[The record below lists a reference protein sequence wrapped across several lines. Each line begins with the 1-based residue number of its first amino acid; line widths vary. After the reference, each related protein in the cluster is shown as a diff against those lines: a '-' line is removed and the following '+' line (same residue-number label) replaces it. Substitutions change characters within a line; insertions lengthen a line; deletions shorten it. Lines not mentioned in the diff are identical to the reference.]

1 MSGYWDPHIERM
13 PLEDLH
19 ALQEDRLKSVVRYV
33 YDHSAFY
40 RQRFKEA
47 GVEPGDIR
55 TLADVSK
62 LPFTRKV
69 DLRDNYPTGM
79 FSAPKSQV
87 VRYHVSSGTTGKP
100 TVVGYTKGDIE
111 TWSESLARALTSI
124 GLDSDDVVQVGYGY
138 GLFTG
143 GLGLHYGAER
153 IGAAVLPVGTGNTER
168 QIELMQDLGTTAIAC
183 TPSYFLHIME
193 VAEKMGIS
201 IKKDTQL
208 KAGIFGAEPWSLE
221 TRKRIEDATGINAYD
236 IYGTSEIS
244 GPLFT
249 ECHVKK
255 GIHVWADMF
264 LIEVL
269 DPKTDEPV
277 ADGETGE
284 LVFTTLHKFAL
295 PLIRYR
301 IGDLTI
307 MNSEPCECGRTHP
320 RIMRILGRT
329 DDMLIIRGINV
340 FPSQVESVLMDIPE
354 VGDHWE
360 ILVDRKG
367 PLDMMTVKVELTS
380 AGFSDKIGDL
390 MKLRKKISKELKGV
404 LNIAAEVDLVEPGTI
419 PRSMGK
425 AKRVTDNSIAIV
437 S

>member
-1 MSGYWDPHIERM
+1 M
-13 PLEDLH
+13 
-19 ALQEDRLKSVVRYV
+19 
-33 YDHSAFY
+33 
-40 RQRFKEA
+40 
-47 GVEPGDIR
+47 
-55 TLADVSK
+55 
-62 LPFTRKV
+62 
-69 DLRDNYPTGM
+69 
-79 FSAPKSQV
+79 
-87 VRYHVSSGTTGKP
+87 
-100 TVVGYTKGDIE
+100 GYTKGDIE
-111 TWSESLARALTSI
+111 TWSESLARALTSV
-124 GLDSDDVVQVGYGY
+124 GLGPDDVVQVGYGY

-153 IGAAVLPVGTGNTER
+153 IGAAVLPVGVGNTER

-201 IKKDTQL
+201 IRNDTQL
-208 KAGIFGAEPWSLE
+208 KVGIFGAEPWSLE
-221 TRKRIEDATGINAYD
+221 TRKRIEDNTGINAYD

-249 ECHVKK
+249 ECYEKK
-255 GIHVWADMF
+255 GIHVWGDMF
-264 LIEVL
+264 LTEVI
-269 DPKTDEPV
+269 DPKTGEHVP
-277 ADGETGE
+277 DGERGE

-301 IGDLTI
+301 IGDLSI
-307 MNSEPCECGRTHP
+307 MTNEPCECGRTHP

-340 FPSQVESVLMDIPE
+340 FPSQVESVLMNIPE

-360 ILVDRKG
+360 IVVDRKG
-367 PLDMMTVKVELTS
+367 PLDMMTVRVELTES
-380 AGFSDKIGDL
+380 GFSDKIGDL
-390 MKLRKKISKELKGV
+390 MKLKKKVAKELKGV

-425 AKRVTDNSIAIV
+425 AKRVTDNRKV
-437 S
+437 

>member
-425 AKRVTDNSIAIV
+425 AKRVTDNRKV
-437 S
+437 

>member
-33 YDHSAFY
+33 YDHSTFY
-40 RQRFKEA
+40 RRKFKEA

-55 TLADVSK
+55 TLADVTK

-124 GLDSDDVVQVGYGY
+124 GLDSEDVVQVGYGY

-193 VAEKMGIS
+193 VADKMGIS
-201 IKKDTQL
+201 IKKDTKL
-208 KAGIFGAEPWSLE
+208 KTGIFGAEPWSLE

-269 DPKTDEPV
+269 DPKTGEPV

-301 IGDLTI
+301 IGDLSI

-340 FPSQVESVLMDIPE
+340 FPSQVESVLMNIPE

-367 PLDMMTVKVELTS
+367 PLDMMTVRVELTQ

-390 MKLRKKISKELKGV
+390 MKLKKKVSKELKGV

-425 AKRVTDNSIAIV
+425 AKRVTDNRKV
-437 S
+437 

>member
-124 GLDSDDVVQVGYGY
+124 GLGRDDVVQVGYGY

-201 IKKDTQL
+201 IKKDTTL
-208 KAGIFGAEPWSLE
+208 KVGIFGAEPWSLE

-269 DPKTDEPV
+269 DPKTDKPV
-277 ADGETGE
+277 AEGETGE

-367 PLDMMTVKVELTS
+367 PLDMMTVRVELTQ

-390 MKLRKKISKELKGV
+390 MKLKKKISKELKGV

-425 AKRVTDNSIAIV
+425 AKRVTDNRKV
-437 S
+437 

>member
-19 ALQEDRLKSVVRYV
+19 ALQEDRLKSTVRYV

-40 RQRFKEA
+40 RRRFKEA
-47 GVEPGDIR
+47 GVEPGDIK
-55 TLADVSK
+55 TLADITK

-301 IGDLTI
+301 IGDLSI

-367 PLDMMTVKVELTS
+367 PLDMMTVRVELTM

-390 MKLRKKISKELKGV
+390 MKLKKKISKELKGV

-425 AKRVTDNSIAIV
+425 AKRVTDNRKV
-437 S
+437 

>member
-13 PLEDLH
+13 PIEDLH
-19 ALQEDRLKSVVRYV
+19 ALHEDRLKSIVRYV

-40 RQRFKEA
+40 RRKFDEA
-47 GVEPGDIR
+47 GVEPGDIQC
-55 TLADVSK
+55 LADITK
-62 LPFTRKV
+62 LPFTKKI

-124 GLDSDDVVQVGYGY
+124 GLSHDDVVQVGYGY

-153 IGAAVLPVGTGNTER
+153 IGAAVLPVGVGNTER

-201 IKKDTQL
+201 IRNDTHL
-208 KAGIFGAEPWSLE
+208 KVGIFGAEPWSLE
-221 TRKRIEDATGINAYD
+221 TRKRIEDNTGINAYD

-249 ECHVKK
+249 ECYEKK
-255 GIHVWADMF
+255 GIHVWGDMF
-264 LIEVL
+264 LTEVI
-269 DPKTDEPV
+269 DPKTGEHVP
-277 ADGETGE
+277 DGERGE

-301 IGDLTI
+301 IGDLSI
-307 MNSEPCECGRTHP
+307 MTNEPCECGRTHP

-340 FPSQVESVLMDIPE
+340 FPSQVESVLMNIPE

-360 ILVDRKG
+360 IVVDRKG
-367 PLDMMTVKVELTS
+367 PLDMMTVRVELTES
-380 AGFSDKIGDL
+380 GFSDKIGDL
-390 MKLRKKISKELKGV
+390 MKLKKKVAKELKGV

-425 AKRVTDNSIAIV
+425 AKRVTDNRKV
-437 S
+437 

>member
-19 ALQEDRLKSVVRYV
+19 ALQEDRLKFVVRYV

-40 RQRFKEA
+40 RRRFKEA
-47 GVEPGDIR
+47 GVEPGDIK
-55 TLADVSK
+55 TLADIIK

-201 IKKDTQL
+201 IRKDTHL

-255 GIHVWADMF
+255 GIHIWADMF

-301 IGDLTI
+301 IGDLSI

-340 FPSQVESVLMDIPE
+340 FPSQVESVLMNIPE

-367 PLDMMTVKVELTS
+367 PLDMMSVRVELTQ

-390 MKLRKKISKELKGV
+390 MKLKKKISKELKGV

-425 AKRVTDNSIAIV
+425 AKRVTDNRKV
-437 S
+437 

>member
-13 PLEDLH
+13 TLEDLH

-40 RQRFKEA
+40 RRKFNEA
-47 GVEPGDIR
+47 GVEPSDIK
-55 TLADVSK
+55 TLADVVK
-62 LPFTRKV
+62 LPFTRKT

-79 FSAPKSQV
+79 FSAHKSQV

-111 TWSESLARALTSI
+111 TWSESLARAFTSI
-124 GLDSDDVVQVGYGY
+124 GLGPDDVVQIGYGY

-143 GLGLHYGAER
+143 GLGAHYGAER

-193 VAEKMGIS
+193 VAEKMGVS
-201 IKKDTQL
+201 IKNDTQL

-221 TRKRIEDATGINAYD
+221 TRKRIEDATGIKAYD

-249 ECHVKK
+249 ECHVQK

-264 LIEVL
+264 LTEVI
-269 DPKTDEPV
+269 DPKTEEPV
-277 ADGETGE
+277 GEGETGE
-284 LVFTTLHKFAL
+284 LVFTTLHKYAL

-301 IGDLTI
+301 IGDLSI
-307 MNSEPCECGRTHP
+307 VSNEPCECGRTHP

-340 FPSQVESVLMDIPE
+340 FPSQVESVLMKIPE

-360 ILVDRKG
+360 IIVDRKG
-367 PLDMMTVKVELTS
+367 PLDMMTVRVELTET
-380 AGFSDKIGDL
+380 GFSDKIGDL
-390 MKLRKKISKELKGV
+390 MKLKKKVSKELKGV
-404 LNIAAEVDLVEPGTI
+404 LNIAAEVDLVEAGTI

-425 AKRVTDNSIAIV
+425 AKRVTDNRKV
-437 S
+437 

>member
-19 ALQEDRLKSVVRYV
+19 ALQEDRLKSIVRYV

-47 GVEPGDIR
+47 GVEPGDIKC
-55 TLADVSK
+55 LADVTK
-62 LPFTRKV
+62 LPFTKKV

-100 TVVGYTKGDIE
+100 TVVGYTRGDIE
-111 TWSESLARALTSI
+111 TWSESLARALTSV
-124 GLDSDDVVQVGYGY
+124 GLGRDDTIQVAYGY

-153 IGAAVLPVGTGNTER
+153 IGAAVLPVGTGSTER

-201 IKKDTQL
+201 IKNDTKL

-221 TRKRIEDATGINAYD
+221 TRKRVEDVTGINAYD

-249 ECHVKK
+249 ECHEKK
-255 GIHVWADMF
+255 GIHVWGDMF
-264 LIEVL
+264 LTEVI
-269 DPKTDEPV
+269 DPKTGEAV
-277 ADGETGE
+277 EDGERGE

-307 MNSEPCECGRTHP
+307 MNSEVCECGRTHP

-340 FPSQVESVLMDIPE
+340 FPSQVESVLMNIPA

-360 ILVDRKG
+360 IIVDRKG
-367 PLDMMTVKVELTS
+367 PLDMMTVRVELTES
-380 AGFSDKIGDL
+380 GFSDKIGDL
-390 MKLRKKISKELKGV
+390 MKLKKQVSKELKSV

-425 AKRVTDNSIAIV
+425 AKRVTDNRKV
-437 S
+437 

>member
-19 ALQEDRLKSVVRYV
+19 ALQEDRLKSTVRYV

-40 RQRFKEA
+40 RRRFKEA
-47 GVEPGDIR
+47 GVEPGDIK
-55 TLADVSK
+55 TLADITK

-201 IKKDTQL
+201 IKKDTKL

-255 GIHVWADMF
+255 GIHIWADMF

-301 IGDLTI
+301 IGDLSI

-340 FPSQVESVLMDIPE
+340 FPSQVESVLMNIPE

-367 PLDMMTVKVELTS
+367 PLDMMTVRVELTES
-380 AGFSDKIGDL
+380 GFSDKIGDL
-390 MKLRKKISKELKGV
+390 MKLKKNISKELKGV

-425 AKRVTDNSIAIV
+425 AKRVTDNRKV
-437 S
+437 

>member
-19 ALQEDRLKSVVRYV
+19 ALQEDRLKSTVRYV

-40 RQRFKEA
+40 RRRFKEA

-55 TLADVSK
+55 TLADVAK
-62 LPFTRKV
+62 LPFTRKA

-79 FSAPKSQV
+79 FSAPKSQL

-124 GLDSDDVVQVGYGY
+124 GLDRDDVVQVGYGY

-183 TPSYFLHIME
+183 TPSYFMHIME

-201 IKKDTQL
+201 IKKDTKL

-269 DPKTDEPV
+269 DPKTGEPV
-277 ADGETGE
+277 QDGETGE

-301 IGDLTI
+301 IGDLSI
-307 MNSEPCECGRTHP
+307 MNSEPCDCGRTHP

-340 FPSQVESVLMDIPE
+340 FPSQVESVLMNIPE
-354 VGDHWE
+354 VGEHWE

-367 PLDMMTVKVELTS
+367 PLDMMTVRVELTQT
-380 AGFSDKIGDL
+380 GFSDKIGDL
-390 MKLRKKISKELKGV
+390 MKLRRNISKELKGV

-425 AKRVTDNSIAIV
+425 AKRVTDNRKV
-437 S
+437 

>member
-1 MSGYWDPHIERM
+1 M
-13 PLEDLH
+13 PLKDLH

-40 RQRFKEA
+40 RRRFREA
-47 GVEPGDIR
+47 GVEPGAIKPRADI
-55 TLADVSK
+55 TK

-168 QIELMQDLGTTAIAC
+168 QIELMQDLDTTAIAC

-201 IKKDTQL
+201 IEKDTKL

-221 TRKRIEDATGINAYD
+221 TRKRIEDATGIKAYD

-249 ECHVKK
+249 ECHVQK
-255 GIHVWADMF
+255 GIHIWADMF
-264 LIEVL
+264 LTEVI

-277 ADGETGE
+277 QDGECGE

-340 FPSQVESVLMDIPE
+340 FPSQVESVLMKIPE

-360 ILVDRKG
+360 IIVDRKG
-367 PLDMMTVKVELTS
+367 PLDMMTVRVELTET
-380 AGFSDKIGDL
+380 GFSDKIGDL
-390 MKLRKKISKELKGV
+390 MMLKKKVSKELKSV
-404 LNIAAEVDLVEPGTI
+404 LNIAAEVDLVEPGTV

-425 AKRVTDNSIAIV
+425 AKRVTDNRKV
-437 S
+437 

>member
-40 RQRFKEA
+40 RRKFKEA

-79 FSAPKSQV
+79 FSAPRSQV

-100 TVVGYTKGDIE
+100 TVVGYTKEDIE
-111 TWSESLARALTSI
+111 TWSESLARAFTSI
-124 GLDSDDVVQVGYGY
+124 GLGRGDVVQVGYGY

-143 GLGLHYGAER
+143 GLGAHYGAER

-193 VAEKMGIS
+193 VAEKMGVS
-201 IKKDTQL
+201 IKKDTKL

-264 LIEVL
+264 LTEVL
-269 DPKTDEPV
+269 DPKTGEPV

-301 IGDLTI
+301 IGDLSI

-340 FPSQVESVLMDIPE
+340 FPSQVESVLMKIPE

-367 PLDMMTVKVELTS
+367 PLDMMTVKVELTQ

-390 MKLRKKISKELKGV
+390 MKLKKKVSKELKGV

-425 AKRVTDNSIAIV
+425 AKRVTDNRKV
-437 S
+437 

>member
-208 KAGIFGAEPWSLE
+208 KVGIFGAEPWSLE

-307 MNSEPCECGRTHP
+307 MNREPCECGRTHP

-367 PLDMMTVKVELTS
+367 PLDMMTVRVELTS

-425 AKRVTDNSIAIV
+425 AKRVTDNRKV
-437 S
+437 

>member
-221 TRKRIEDATGINAYD
+221 TRKRIEEATGINAYD

-367 PLDMMTVKVELTS
+367 PLDMMTVRVELTS

-425 AKRVTDNSIAIV
+425 AKRVTDNRKV
-437 S
+437 

>member
-1 MSGYWDPHIERM
+1 MSGYWDPHNERM
-13 PLEDLH
+13 PLKDLH
-19 ALQEDRLKSVVRYV
+19 ALQEDRLKSIVRYV
-33 YDHSAFY
+33 YDHSSFY

-47 GVEPGDIR
+47 GVEPGDIKS
-55 TLADVSK
+55 LADVTK
-62 LPFTRKV
+62 LPFTKKV

-100 TVVGYTKGDIE
+100 TVVGYTRGDIE

-124 GLDSDDVVQVGYGY
+124 GLGRDDTVQVAYGY

-153 IGAAVLPVGTGNTER
+153 IGAAVLPVGTGSTER

-193 VAEKMGIS
+193 VAEKNGIS
-201 IKKDTQL
+201 IRNDTRL
-208 KAGIFGAEPWSLE
+208 KVGIFGAEPWSLE
-221 TRKRIEDATGINAYD
+221 TRKRIEDVTGINAYD

-255 GIHVWADMF
+255 GIHVWGDMF
-264 LIEVL
+264 LTEVI
-269 DPKTDEPV
+269 DPKTGEPV
-277 ADGETGE
+277 EDGEQGE

-307 MNSEPCECGRTHP
+307 MNSEICECGRTHP

-340 FPSQVESVLMDIPE
+340 FPSQVESVLMNIPA

-360 ILVDRKG
+360 IIVDRKG
-367 PLDMMTVKVELTS
+367 PLDIMTVRVELTES
-380 AGFSDKIGDL
+380 GFSDKIGDL
-390 MKLRKKISKELKGV
+390 MKLKKQISKELKSV
-404 LNIAAEVDLVEPGTI
+404 LNIAADVDLVEPGTI

-425 AKRVTDNSIAIV
+425 AKRVTDNRKV
-437 S
+437 

>member
-47 GVEPGDIR
+47 GVEPGDIC

-425 AKRVTDNSIAIV
+425 AKRVTDNRKV
-437 S
+437 

>member
-19 ALQEDRLKSVVRYV
+19 ALQEDRLKSIVRYV
-33 YDHSAFY
+33 YDHSSFY

-47 GVEPGDIR
+47 GVVPGDIKS
-55 TLADVSK
+55 LADITK
-62 LPFTRKV
+62 LPFTKKV

-100 TVVGYTKGDIE
+100 TVVGYTRGDIE

-124 GLDSDDVVQVGYGY
+124 GLGRDDTVQVAYGY

-153 IGAAVLPVGTGNTER
+153 IGAAVLPVGTGSTER

-201 IKKDTQL
+201 IKNDTHL
-208 KAGIFGAEPWSLE
+208 KVGIFGAEPWSLE
-221 TRKRIEDATGINAYD
+221 TRKRVEEATGINAYD

-255 GIHVWADMF
+255 GIHIWGDMF
-264 LIEVL
+264 LTEVI
-269 DPKTDEPV
+269 DPKTGETV
-277 ADGETGE
+277 EDGERGE

-307 MNSEPCECGRTHP
+307 MNSETCECGRTHP

-340 FPSQVESVLMDIPE
+340 FPSQVESVLMNIPA

-360 ILVDRKG
+360 IIVDRKG
-367 PLDMMTVKVELTS
+367 PLDIMTVRVELTES
-380 AGFSDKIGDL
+380 GFSDKIGDL
-390 MKLRKKISKELKGV
+390 MKLKKQVSKELKSV
-404 LNIAAEVDLVEPGTI
+404 LNIAAEVELVEPGTI
-419 PRSMGK
+419 TRSMGK
-425 AKRVTDNSIAIV
+425 AKRVTDNRKV
-437 S
+437 

>member
-40 RQRFKEA
+40 RRKFDEA
-47 GVEPGDIR
+47 GVEPSDIK
-55 TLADVSK
+55 TLADVVK
-62 LPFTRKV
+62 LPFTRKT

-79 FSAPKSQV
+79 FSAHKSQV

-100 TVVGYTKGDIE
+100 TVVGYTKDDIE
-111 TWSESLARALTSI
+111 TWSESLARAFTSI
-124 GLDSDDVVQVGYGY
+124 GLGPDDVVQVGYGY

-143 GLGLHYGAER
+143 GLGAHYGAER

-193 VAEKMGIS
+193 VAEKMGVS
-201 IKKDTQL
+201 IKNDTQL

-221 TRKRIEDATGINAYD
+221 TRKRIEDATGIKAYD

-249 ECHVKK
+249 ECHVQK

-264 LIEVL
+264 LTEVI
-269 DPKTDEPV
+269 DPKTEEPV
-277 ADGETGE
+277 GEGETGE
-284 LVFTTLHKFAL
+284 LVFTTLHKYAL

-301 IGDLTI
+301 IGDLSI
-307 MNSEPCECGRTHP
+307 VSNEPCECGRTHP

-340 FPSQVESVLMDIPE
+340 FPSQVESVLMKIPE

-360 ILVDRKG
+360 IIVDRKG
-367 PLDMMTVKVELTS
+367 PLDMMTVRVELTET
-380 AGFSDKIGDL
+380 GFSDKIGDL
-390 MKLRKKISKELKGV
+390 MKLKKKVSKELKGV
-404 LNIAAEVDLVEPGTI
+404 LNIAAEVDLVEAGTI

-425 AKRVTDNSIAIV
+425 AKRVTDNRKV
-437 S
+437 

>member
-19 ALQEDRLKSVVRYV
+19 ALQEDRLKFIVRYV

-55 TLADVSK
+55 SLADITK

-79 FSAPKSQV
+79 FSAPMSQV

-124 GLDSDDVVQVGYGY
+124 GLGRGDVVQVGYGY

-153 IGAAVLPVGTGNTER
+153 IGAAVLPIGTGNTER
-168 QIELMQDLGTTAIAC
+168 QIELMMDLGTTAIAC

-193 VAEKMGIS
+193 VAEKMGVS
-201 IKKDTQL
+201 IKDDTKL
-208 KAGIFGAEPWSLE
+208 RAGVFGAEPWSLE

-236 IYGTSEIS
+236 VYGTSEIS

-249 ECHVKK
+249 ECHEKS
-255 GIHVWADMF
+255 GIHVWGDMF
-264 LIEVL
+264 LTEVI
-269 DPKTDEPV
+269 DPNTGEPV
-277 ADGETGE
+277 EDGERGE

-301 IGDLTI
+301 IGDLSI
-307 MNSEPCECGRTHP
+307 INNEPCDCGRTHP

-340 FPSQVESVLMDIPE
+340 FPSQVESVLMNIPE

-360 ILVDRKG
+360 IIVDRKG
-367 PLDMMTVKVELTS
+367 PLDMMTVRVELTES
-380 AGFSDKIGDL
+380 GFSDKIGDL
-390 MKLRKKISKELKGV
+390 MRLKKKVSKELKSV

-425 AKRVTDNSIAIV
+425 AKRVTDNRKV
-437 S
+437 

>member
-307 MNSEPCECGRTHP
+307 MNREPCECGRTHP

-425 AKRVTDNSIAIV
+425 AKRVTDNRTV
-437 S
+437 

>member
-1 MSGYWDPHIERM
+1 
-13 PLEDLH
+13 
-19 ALQEDRLKSVVRYV
+19 
-33 YDHSAFY
+33 
-40 RQRFKEA
+40 
-47 GVEPGDIR
+47 
-55 TLADVSK
+55 
-62 LPFTRKV
+62 
-69 DLRDNYPTGM
+69 
-79 FSAPKSQV
+79 
-87 VRYHVSSGTTGKP
+87 
-100 TVVGYTKGDIE
+100 
-111 TWSESLARALTSI
+111 
-124 GLDSDDVVQVGYGY
+124 
-138 GLFTG
+138 
-143 GLGLHYGAER
+143 
-153 IGAAVLPVGTGNTER
+153 
-168 QIELMQDLGTTAIAC
+168 
-183 TPSYFLHIME
+183 ME

-201 IKKDTQL
+201 IKKDTKL

-249 ECHVKK
+249 ECHAKK

-264 LIEVL
+264 LTEVL

-277 ADGETGE
+277 QDGETGE

-301 IGDLTI
+301 IGDLSI

-340 FPSQVESVLMDIPE
+340 FPSQVESVLMNIPE

-367 PLDMMTVKVELTS
+367 PLDMMTVRVELTES
-380 AGFSDKIGDL
+380 GFSDKIGDL
-390 MKLRKKISKELKGV
+390 MKLKKNISKELKGV

-425 AKRVTDNSIAIV
+425 AKRVTDNRKV
-437 S
+437 

>member
-19 ALQEDRLKSVVRYV
+19 ALQEDRLKSIVRYV
-33 YDHSAFY
+33 YDHSSFY

-47 GVEPGDIR
+47 GVEPGDIKS
-55 TLADVSK
+55 LADITK
-62 LPFTRKV
+62 LPFTKKV

-100 TVVGYTKGDIE
+100 TVVGYTRGDIE

-124 GLDSDDVVQVGYGY
+124 GLGRDDTVQVAYGY

-153 IGAAVLPVGTGNTER
+153 IGAAVLPVGTGSTER

-193 VAEKMGIS
+193 VAEKNGIS
-201 IKKDTQL
+201 IRNDTRL
-208 KAGIFGAEPWSLE
+208 KVGIFGAEPWSLE
-221 TRKRIEDATGINAYD
+221 TRKRIEDVTGINAYD

-255 GIHVWADMF
+255 GIHVWGDMF
-264 LIEVL
+264 LTEVI
-269 DPKTDEPV
+269 DPKTGEPV
-277 ADGETGE
+277 EDGEQGE

-307 MNSEPCECGRTHP
+307 MNSETCECGRTHP

-340 FPSQVESVLMDIPE
+340 FPSQVESVLMNIPA

-360 ILVDRKG
+360 IVVDRKG
-367 PLDMMTVKVELTS
+367 PLDIMTVRVELTES
-380 AGFSDKIGDL
+380 GFSDKIGDL
-390 MKLRKKISKELKGV
+390 MKLKKQVSKELKSV
-404 LNIAAEVDLVEPGTI
+404 LNIAADVDLVEPGTI

-425 AKRVTDNSIAIV
+425 AKRVTDNRKV
-437 S
+437 

>member
-47 GVEPGDIR
+47 GVQPSDIR
-55 TLADVSK
+55 TLADVTK

-111 TWSESLARALTSI
+111 TWSESLARALTSV
-124 GLDSDDVVQVGYGY
+124 GLGRDDVVQVAYGY

-153 IGAAVLPVGTGNTER
+153 IGAAVLPIGTGNTER
-168 QIELMQDLGTTAIAC
+168 QIELMQDLGTTAIAS

-193 VAEKMGIS
+193 VAEKMGVS
-201 IKKDTQL
+201 IKKDTKL
-208 KAGIFGAEPWSLE
+208 KVGIFGAEPWSLE
-221 TRKRIEDATGINAYD
+221 TRKRIEDATGISAID

-269 DPKTDEPV
+269 DPKTGEPV
-277 ADGETGE
+277 EDGETGE

-307 MNSEPCECGRTHP
+307 MDSEPCECGRTHP

-340 FPSQVESVLMDIPE
+340 FPSQVESVLMNIPE

-360 ILVDRKG
+360 ILVDRQG
-367 PLDMMTVKVELTS
+367 PLDIMTVRVELTQ

-390 MKLRKKISKELKGV
+390 MKLKKGISKQLKGV

-425 AKRVTDNSIAIV
+425 AKRVTDNRKV
-437 S
+437 

>member
-55 TLADVSK
+55 TLSDVSK

-193 VAEKMGIS
+193 VAEKMGVS
-201 IKKDTQL
+201 IKKDTNL

-249 ECHVKK
+249 ECHAKK

-264 LIEVL
+264 LVEVL
-269 DPKTDEPV
+269 DPKTGEPV

-301 IGDLTI
+301 IGDLSI

-367 PLDMMTVKVELTS
+367 PLDMMTVRVELTQ

-390 MKLRKKISKELKGV
+390 MKLRKNISKELKGV

-425 AKRVTDNSIAIV
+425 AKRVTDNRKV
-437 S
+437 